1 MGWNYATNR
10 AKLHTAKYTQ
20 QMQKYLTKEMQ
31 KQWWEHATKDNLLL
45 KNAASHRYRTICN
58 HE

>member
-1 MGWNYATNR
+1 MLFLYKYESFFLNSHLMGWNYATNR

-31 KQWWEHATKDNLLL
+31 KQ
-45 KNAASHRYRTICN
+45 
-58 HE
+58 